1 MPLNPKILLPVALG
15 MSLVS
20 VTAFVVYYVFKK
32 DEEEKNDNSVKTS
45 RVNVIEITVSKSIVP
60 ALIGKYL
67 QESNWISFHHAS
79 SSILLS
85 YHRKNSINKLFLAF
99 EAMHIFSE

>member
-60 ALIGKYL
+60 ALIGEYL
-67 QESNWISFHHAS
+67 
-79 SSILLS
+79 
-85 YHRKNSINKLFLAF
+85 
-99 EAMHIFSE
+99 